1 MQMKIRALRNLNLYG
16 NKDVP
21 IRVRIGR
28 DNVPRIEVPK
38 KGSSTYK
45 EKSREI
51 TEFISSGIRRM
62 DYD

>member
-1 MQMKIRALRNLNLYG
+1 M
-16 NKDVP
+16 
-21 IRVRIGR
+21 RIGR